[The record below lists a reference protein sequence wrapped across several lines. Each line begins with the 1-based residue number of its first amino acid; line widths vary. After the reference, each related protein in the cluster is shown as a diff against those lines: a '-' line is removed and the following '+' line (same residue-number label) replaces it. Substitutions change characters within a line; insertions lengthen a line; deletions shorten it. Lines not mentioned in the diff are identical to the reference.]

1 MNSKEYIASGIIE
14 SYVLG
19 IATEAERKEFEEL
32 CAQYP
37 EIAEARMAFE
47 RSLEERL
54 LADAPPPPFHL
65 KGLVEEKLM
74 QAQTGASADQEVTET
89 PVRRMNPW
97 KWVAAASLLLLA
109 GAAWW
114 GYDANRKY
122 QELRASAPSIDT
134 AAQRDLRARNE
145 ALEARLQAMES
156 DAQMLA
162 RSDMK
167 MASLKTGEMYATIFW
182 DTTSK
187 DVYMLVG
194 NMPQPAND
202 KQYQLWALLNGKPID
217 LGMIEV
223 KKERMLYQMKNVREA
238 QAFAITL
245 EPRGGSPQPTSNPI
259 VVRNL

>member
-1 MNSKEYIASGIIE
+1 MNIKEYIASGIIE

-19 IATEAERKEFEEL
+19 IATELERKEFEEL
-32 CAQYP
+32 CVQYP
-37 EIAEARMAFE
+37 EVTEARNAFE
-47 RSLEERL
+47 QSLEERL
-54 LADAPPPPFHL
+54 LADAPAPPFHL
-65 KGLVEEKLM
+65 KGLVEEKLV
-74 QAQTGASADQEVTET
+74 QVQTSASSDEEVSET

-97 KWVAAASLLLLA
+97 KWVAAASLVLLA

-114 GYDANRKY
+114 GFDSNRKY
-122 QELRASAPSIDT
+122 QELRASAPATDT
-134 AAQRDLRARNE
+134 AALHNLTARNQE
-145 ALEARLQAMES
+145 LETRLQSMER

-162 RSDMK
+162 KSDMK
-167 MASLKTGEMYATIFW
+167 MASLKSGDMYATIFW

-194 NMPQPAND
+194 NMPQPASD

-223 KKERMLYQMKNVREA
+223 KQERMLYQMKNVRDA

-245 EPRGGSPQPTSNPI
+245 EPKGGSPQPTSNPI